1 MFERFFQTIP
11 DGETYLHPR
20 RRRAAGA
27 AAHWGRRRKTS
38 FCFLHRAKTQLT
50 VENPVL
56 ARFRGLLQKLFT
68 FSTVFSTANTK
79 TLRVFP
85 HGFPHFPPSFPH
97 LRGKPCYTCRN
108 QNQIFPA
115 NFGAFPC
122 LFAFFIK
129 SCPAFSVLFSGA
141 EKSFSREEFFSPKFS
156 TPGRFSTPGTAGALF
171 HTFVKNRL
179 WKSPFSHRE
188 QRSKTI
194 RFCVISPQKTAL
206 LWGAVPGQRRAAVAM
221 QSQRD
226 AAGGK
231 RPVCPPANAKDPLSF
246 AHFYIIL
253 WKISIAIWK

>member
-97 LRGKPCYTCRN
+97 IRGKPCYTCRN
-108 QNQIFPA
+108 QNQLFPA

-129 SCPAFSVLFSGA
+129 SHPAFSVLFSGA

-156 TPGRFSTPGTAGALF
+156 TPGRFSTT
-171 HTFVKNRL
+171 
-179 WKSPFSHRE
+179 
-188 QRSKTI
+188 
-194 RFCVISPQKTAL
+194 
-206 LWGAVPGQRRAAVAM
+206 
-221 QSQRD
+221 
-226 AAGGK
+226 
-231 RPVCPPANAKDPLSF
+231 
-246 AHFYIIL
+246 
-253 WKISIAIWK
+253 

>member
-11 DGETYLHPR
+11 DRGTYLHPR

-27 AAHWGRRRKTS
+27 AAHWGRRRKNS
-38 FCFLHRAKTQLT
+38 FLFSPPGKNPTHSRKPGFGPFSRAFA
-50 VENPVL
+50 E
-56 ARFRGLLQKLFT
+56 AFHLFHC
-68 FSTVFSTANTK
+68 VFHGKHKKAA
-79 TLRVFP
+79 
-85 HGFPHFPPSFPH
+85 GFPHFPPSFPH

-129 SCPAFSVLFSGA
+129 SRPAFSVLFSGI

-156 TPGRFSTPGTAGALF
+156 TPGRFSTTGTAGALF

-194 RFCVISPQKTAL
+194 RFCVISP
-206 LWGAVPGQRRAAVAM
+206 
-221 QSQRD
+221 
-226 AAGGK
+226 
-231 RPVCPPANAKDPLSF
+231 
-246 AHFYIIL
+246 
-253 WKISIAIWK
+253 

>member
-11 DGETYLHPR
+11 DGGTYLHPR

-97 LRGKPCYTCRN
+97 IRGKPCYTCRN

-129 SCPAFSVLFSGA
+129 SRPAFSVLFSGA

>member
-1 MFERFFQTIP
+1 MLQTAHIREELFSRFPSISKAAPGFHPALSFFQWEKCLVLPTKLHFVKRIKPIVYDKSLTI
-11 DGETYLHPR
+11 
-20 RRRAAGA
+20 
-27 AAHWGRRRKTS
+27 
-38 FCFLHRAKTQLT
+38 FLHILRFSS
-50 VENPVL
+50 NPPCSPKK
-56 ARFRGLLQKLFT
+56 RPGY
-68 FSTVFSTANTK
+68 
-79 TLRVFP
+79 
-85 HGFPHFPPSFPH
+85 PHFPPSFPH

-129 SCPAFSVLFSGA
+129 SRPAFSVLFSGI

-188 QRSKTI
+188 QRSKII